1 MLFYVN
7 DFFAQQ
13 LLVDI
18 MDGWGMEVAMRGK
31 RSMLRWEIE
40 WADECQDGGSP
51 RR

>member
-18 MDGWGMEVAMRGK
+18 MDGRRMEIAMRGK
-31 RSMLRWEIE
+31 RPMLCWEIE
-40 WADECQDGGSP
+40 WVDEC
-51 RR
+51 